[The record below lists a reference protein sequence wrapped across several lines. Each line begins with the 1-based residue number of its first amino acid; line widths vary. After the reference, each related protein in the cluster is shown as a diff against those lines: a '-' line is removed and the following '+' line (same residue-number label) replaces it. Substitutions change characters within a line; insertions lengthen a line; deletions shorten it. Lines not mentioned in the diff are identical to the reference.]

1 MTILA
6 IIFVKYYSNYDSNRT
21 HKHIIQQRLKKGV
34 CKIMFKKCPAVAT
47 TDHSTSER
55 WTAVKEVILCCD

>member
-21 HKHIIQQRLKKGV
+21 HKHIIQRRLKFGGV
-34 CKIMFKKCPAVAT
+34 CKIMFKKCPAVTT

-55 WTAVKEVILCCD
+55 